1 VPWISRQQLDFPSTA
16 GRRFVLNSGLLLVAS
31 LSVASLLTLA
41 APIASAQDSGNG
53 FLFQQPLGSI
63 TMNGGYAHA
72 DAGGDLFSFVTNE
85 LSLNKSDF
93 SGGTVGVSAA
103 LRVAPRF
110 DVELSTS
117 YSGTSTQSNY
127 RELVD
132 QNNQEITQ
140 TTDFRRVP
148 LMLSVKAYLEPR
160 GREVGKFA
168 WVPSRFAPYVGVG
181 AGGMWYKFH
190 QYGDFVDYQ
199 TNDVFSSDFSS
210 SQWTPAGQALAGV
223 DFTLTPH
230 LALTGE
236 AKYIWANA
244 KLNNSFLGFD
254 RIDLSGPSATV
265 GLTFR
270 Y

>member
-1 VPWISRQQLDFPSTA
+1 MSRQQLCSTPSTRGWVVSIRA
-16 GRRFVLNSGLLLVAS
+16 RLIRGPLAVAGLLA
-31 LSVASLLTLA
+31 LS
-41 APIASAQDSGNG
+41 APIAVAQDSGNG
-53 FLFQQPLGSI
+53 FLFQQPLGSFTI
-63 TMNGGYAHA
+63 NGGYAHA
-72 DAGGDLFSFVTNE
+72 SAGGGLFSFVTNE

-93 SGGTVGVSAA
+93 SGGTVGVAAA

-127 RELVD
+127 RALVD

-148 LMLSVKAYLEPR
+148 LMLSVKAYLQPR

-181 AGGMWYKFH
+181 AGAMWYSFH

-199 TNDVFSSDFSS
+199 TNGVFPSDLSS

-223 DFTLTPH
+223 DVTLTPH

-236 AKYIWANA
+236 ANYVLASA

-254 RIDLSGPSATV
+254 QIDLSGLSATI